1 MWEAL
6 SPENARKQQIGTGM
20 LIGSSIGFV
29 AFGALALGARAAA
42 DRAESRRYAWIAPTI
57 DRHTAGLG
65 MGVRF

>member
-1 MWEAL
+1 
-6 SPENARKQQIGTGM
+6 M